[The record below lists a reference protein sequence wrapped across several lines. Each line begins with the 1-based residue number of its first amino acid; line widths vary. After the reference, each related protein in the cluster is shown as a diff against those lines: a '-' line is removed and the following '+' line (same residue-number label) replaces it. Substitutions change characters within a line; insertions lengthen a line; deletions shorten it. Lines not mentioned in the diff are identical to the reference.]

1 MATAIRRHA
10 SNDFLAI
17 LTTLVHFRGRR
28 NPEAMRCT
36 KCGLENRAGRKFCS
50 SCGTVLPASCDN
62 CGFSNEIGENYCAGC
77 GRALGAGRTAQLD
90 EQRIPDPVG

>member
-1 MATAIRRHA
+1 
-10 SNDFLAI
+10 
-17 LTTLVHFRGRR
+17 
-28 NPEAMRCT
+28 MRCT

-62 CGFSNEIGENYCAGC
+62 CGFSNEIGENYCGGC

-90 EQRIPDPVG
+90 EQRIPDPVGDRRPVTVLFCDLVGYTNL